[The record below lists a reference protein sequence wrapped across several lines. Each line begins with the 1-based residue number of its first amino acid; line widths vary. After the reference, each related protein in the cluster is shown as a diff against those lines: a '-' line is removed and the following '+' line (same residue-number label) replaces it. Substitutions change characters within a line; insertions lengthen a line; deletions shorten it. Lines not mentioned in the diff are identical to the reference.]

1 VTDQLRGFLN
11 KVSPQARESFAGL
24 GCDLGGIQH
33 FDDPLQS
40 AKRVLQWQFFYSLQL
55 KALLDVEP
63 DCQAAAGIAVAA
75 LKIKLKQCDPP
86 TASLQ

>member
-1 VTDQLRGFLN
+1 M
-11 KVSPQARESFAGL
+11 SPQARESFAGL

-63 DCQAAAGIAVAA
+63 DC
-75 LKIKLKQCDPP
+75 
-86 TASLQ
+86 